1 MRHPW
6 VTKSGAWP
14 LATLREMG
22 GCRGGG
28 NASEEEDDRLMT
40 HPQLVPLPDL
50 MATVNV
56 LDVPR
61 QVRLL
66 AYDYPSAQ

>member
-22 GCRGGG
+22 GCCEGGT
-28 NASEEEDDRLMT
+28 ASGQEEDDCLVT
-40 HPQLVPLPDL
+40 NPQLVPLPDL

-56 LDVPR
+56 LDIPR
-61 QVRLL
+61 QVIALR
-66 AYDYPSAQ
+66 QG